1 MSASQRLAGRRSW
14 LLAQRALT
22 SRAEEGDKWR
32 GAQRRAEWA
41 AAEVGLFVAPV
52 PEASSSS
59 P

>member
-1 MSASQRLAGRRSW
+1 M
-14 LLAQRALT
+14 LAQRALT